1 MNTINK
7 QRRDSNLFEVNKLT
21 KLGINIVLCEI
32 WQQLP
37 LMVRLGIIMAVSE
50 QQNVNLRALKNH
62 LTSVEFKLNG
72 LPLKF

>member
-7 QRRDSNLFEVNKLT
+7 QRRDSNLFEVNMLT

-50 QQNVNLRALKNH
+50 QQNVNLKALKNH
-62 LTSVEFKLNG
+62 LTSLEF
-72 LPLKF
+72 

>member
-50 QQNVNLRALKNH
+50 QQNVNLKALKKSLNIIRV
-62 LTSVEFKLNG
+62 LT
-72 LPLKF
+72 